1 MPPAVPPT
9 VIQYARLST
18 QDLPA
23 SDYIPAV
30 RDVLGRDTM
39 GIDLRPTDGDVRS
52 LEAFRYHADIGLL
65 GPQAAYLHSEHTP
78 IRMRRTAE
86 LMSDGLDD
94 IFLTTT
100 RSPSGGAILRHGGA
114 ETAIPPGGILLM
126 SKARAH
132 EGIIPWNATTCGMQV
147 PRAALARLL
156 PRLEEAP
163 LHILTPGVPGAD
175 SAALALSYAA
185 LLARQGALAGAPLV
199 SAVAHLHE
207 LIASAIDTRWA
218 AGLPPGGEA
227 RQAPRLALIQHSIR
241 QRLGD
246 AALSLETI
254 ARLHHTTPR
263 QVQRL
268 FAAQGTCFSDYLA
281 DARMRHARALLASP
295 AQRHRRVLDIALDCG
310 FADLSAFGRAFR
322 RRFGITP
329 GDARQGA

>member
-1 MPPAVPPT
+1 MSAAAT
-9 VIQYARLST
+9 IQHARLST

-30 RDVLGRDTM
+30 RDLLGRDTM
-39 GIDLRPTDGDVRS
+39 GIDLRPTNGDMRS

-65 GPQAAYLHSEHTP
+65 GTQAAYLHSEHTP
-78 IRMRRTAE
+78 IHMRRTAA

-100 RSPSGGAILRHGGA
+100 HSPWGGSIVRHAKGEIAVPSGGIV
-114 ETAIPPGGILLM
+114 LL

-132 EGIIPWNATTCGMQV
+132 EGLIPWNATTAGIQV
-147 PRAALARLL
+147 PRAAIARLL
-156 PRLEEAP
+156 PGLEEAP
-163 LHILTPGVPGAD
+163 LQVLTPRAPGAD

-185 LLARQGALAGAPLV
+185 LLARQGTLAGAPLT

-207 LIASAIDTRWA
+207 LIASAINTRWA
-218 AGLPPGGEA
+218 AGLPPDGQA
-227 RQAPRLALIQHSIR
+227 QQAPRLALIQQSIR
-241 QRLGD
+241 ARLDWQGLD
-246 AALSLETI
+246 LVFI

-263 QVQRL
+263 QIQRL
-268 FAAQGTCFSDYLA
+268 FASQGTSFSDFLA
-281 DARMRHARALLASP
+281 EARMQHARTLLASP

-310 FADLSAFGRAFR
+310 FDNLSAFGRAFR

-329 GDARQGA
+329 GDARQAG

>member
-1 MPPAVPPT
+1 MPHAAPPAA
-9 VIQYARLST
+9 IQHARLST
-18 QDLPA
+18 LDLPA

-39 GIDLRPTDGDVRS
+39 GIDLRPVDGDIRS
-52 LEAFRYHADIGLL
+52 LEAFRYHANIGLL
-65 GPQAAYLHSEHTP
+65 GPQAAYLHSEHSP
-78 IRMRRTAE
+78 IHMRRTAA

-94 IFLTTT
+94 IFLTST
-100 RSPSGGAILRHGGA
+100 RSPSGGSILRHGGT
-114 ETAIPPGGILLM
+114 ETAIPPGAILLM

-132 EGIIPWNATTCGMQV
+132 EGLIPWNATTCGMQV

-163 LHILTPGVPGAD
+163 VHILTCGAPGAD
-175 SAALALSYAA
+175 SATLALSYAA
-185 LLARQGALAGAPLV
+185 LLARQGTLAGAPLT

-207 LIASAIDTRWA
+207 LIASAIDARWA

-227 RQAPRLALIQHSIR
+227 RQAPRLALIQQDIR
-241 QRLGD
+241 ARLEWAGLD
-246 AALSLETI
+246 LAFI

-281 DARMRHARALLASP
+281 DARLQRARALLASP
-295 AQRHRRVLDIALDCG
+295 AQQHRRVLDIALECG
-310 FADLSAFGRAFR
+310 YDNISAFGRAFR

-329 GDARQGA
+329 GDVRDSG